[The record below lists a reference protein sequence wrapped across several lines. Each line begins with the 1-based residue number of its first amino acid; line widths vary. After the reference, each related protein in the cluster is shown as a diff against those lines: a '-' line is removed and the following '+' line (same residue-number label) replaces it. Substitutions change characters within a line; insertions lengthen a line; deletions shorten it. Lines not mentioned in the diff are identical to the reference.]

1 MFDIST
7 GRREELT
14 EGWNFEANHAA
25 WSADGKDLLFI
36 SSKKSVYHLFKINIE
51 SKKIEQLTDG
61 IFNLETFKVV
71 DNQRVV
77 AQKVAMDMPSEI
89 VSIDLKNGKIRPL
102 TDVNA
107 EVWGKLPKGQI
118 TQKMIKTTDGKD
130 MLVWVIL
137 PPNFDSRKKYP
148 SILMCQGGPQ
158 SPLSQSFSYRWN
170 FQLMAANDYV
180 VIAPVRRGCPGMGQ
194 EWTDAITKDWGGGAM
209 QDLLAAADF
218 MKTEPYIDGNRM
230 SAAGASF
237 GGYSVYW
244 LAGNHQKRF
253 KAFISHCGMY
263 NMESWY
269 GTTEEMFFA
278 NHDLDGAY
286 WEKNA
291 GETWQKDSPH
301 KYVQNWDTPI
311 LIIHNEKDY
320 RVPIGQGMEAF
331 NAAQLRGVPS
341 EFLYFPDEGHW
352 MSKPQNSVLWQRTF
366 FDFLEKNLK
375 ADRP

>member
-1 MFDIST
+1 
-7 GRREELT
+7 
-14 EGWNFEANHAA
+14 
-25 WSADGKDLLFI
+25 
-36 SSKKSVYHLFKINIE
+36 
-51 SKKIEQLTDG
+51 
-61 IFNLETFKVV
+61 
-71 DNQRVV
+71 
-77 AQKVAMDMPSEI
+77 
-89 VSIDLKNGKIRPL
+89 
-102 TDVNA
+102 
-107 EVWGKLPKGQI
+107 
-118 TQKMIKTTDGKD
+118 
-130 MLVWVIL
+130 
-137 PPNFDSRKKYP
+137 
-148 SILMCQGGPQ
+148 
-158 SPLSQSFSYRWN
+158 
-170 FQLMAANDYV
+170 
-180 VIAPVRRGCPGMGQ
+180 MGQ
-194 EWTDAITKDWGGGAM
+194 DWTDAITKDWGGGAM

-218 MKTEPYIDGNRM
+218 MKTEPYIDANRM

-244 LAGNHQKRF
+244 LAGNHKKRF
-253 KAFISHCGMY
+253 NAFISHCGMY

-311 LIIHNEKDY
+311 LVIHNEKDY

-375 ADRP
+375 IEKP